1 MILVDKESFDDVAV
15 TSGKGKV
22 IVNYVIKDSEQ
33 KLRESITLQGTSGT
47 NYAIP
52 ENIKI
57 PSGYTFLSKTGDEK
71 GVYTSETQ
79 TVTYYYNAINPDT
92 VVDGIK
98 NNGVYCEKAQFKV
111 TSSDY
116 TQVMAGNKTL
126 TPDADGIYTV
136 SAADGTQTIT
146 LTDNEGYSIYLSVT
160 VNANHT
166 MDNSDCTKESICSV
180 CRKIFLAQANHKFSD
195 TWTKDD
201 TYHWKVC
208 ENDGCTVTTTK
219 TKHSGTDDGD
229 CTTPVICECGEIV
242 TAAKAEHIY
251 GEWKSN
257 GNGTHTHKCTTAG
270 CTIEETES
278 CVGGTA
284 TCKKRAV
291 CTDCNA
297 EYGTLN
303 PANHSG
309 NQVWVQT
316 EKTHQKKYDCCGAEV
331 TNIEDHIW
339 DNGHCTVCGYDCIH
353 KGGEATCTQKA
364 VCDTCHSEY
373 GEINADNHTGTEK
386 WTQTAT
392 THEKKYDCCGKV
404 TIAQE
409 NHNWK
414 DGACETC
421 GYVCVHSGG
430 EATCTKGAVCKTCG
444 KEYTDKDM
452 ANHSGK
458 VVWVQTEKTHKQA
471 YDCCDK
477 EVSTSEAHGWKNGV
491 CTVCDYQCK
500 HAGGSATCVKKAVC
514 TICSEEYGTY
524 NMSIHEGLKSVAA
537 KAATRTDEGNIEY
550 WYCKDC
556 DRYYIKQDGL
566 VEIEKSQT
574 VVAKITDTTSS
585 DDTGKDGKAETIK
598 EQTPD
603 TGDNK
608 RVFAWLLMFIIG
620 GAAAGLTIKGKKTE
634 N

>member
-1 MILVDKESFDDVAV
+1 MAV
-15 TSGKGKV
+15 
-22 IVNYVIKDSEQ
+22 
-33 KLRESITLQGTSGT
+33 
-47 NYAIP
+47 
-52 ENIKI
+52 
-57 PSGYTFLSKTGDEK
+57 
-71 GVYTSETQ
+71 
-79 TVTYYYNAINPDT
+79 
-92 VVDGIK
+92 
-98 NNGVYCEKAQFKV
+98 
-111 TSSDY
+111 
-116 TQVMAGNKTL
+116 NKTL
-126 TPDADGIYTV
+126 TPDVDGIYTV

-146 LTDNEGYSIYLSVT
+146 LTDNEGYSIYLSIT
-160 VNANHT
+160 VNADHT

-180 CRKIFLAQANHKFSD
+180 CHKIFPAQTNHKFSD

-242 TAAKAEHIY
+242 TAAKAEHSY

-278 CVGGTA
+278 CVGGAA

-309 NQVWVQT
+309 EQVWVQT

-331 TNIEDHIW
+331 TNIADHIW
-339 DNGHCTVCGYDCIH
+339 ENGHCTVCGYDCIH
-353 KGGEATCTQKA
+353 KGGKATCTQKA
-364 VCDTCHSEY
+364 VCNICHSEY
-373 GEINADNHTGTEK
+373 GEINADNHSGVEK
-386 WTQTAT
+386 WIQTAT
-392 THEKKYDCCGKV
+392 THEKRYDCCGKV
-404 TIAQE
+404 TIEQE
-409 NHNWK
+409 NHKWK

-430 EATCTKGAVCKTCG
+430 EATCTKGAVCETCG

-452 ANHSGK
+452 ANHSGNQ
-458 VVWVQTEKTHKQA
+458 VWVQTEKTHKQA

-491 CTVCDYQCK
+491 CTVCGYQCK

-524 NMSIHEGLKSVAA
+524 NMSMHEGLQSVAA

-574 VVAKITDTTSS
+574 VVAKITDTTSLTDTCK
-585 DDTGKDGKAETIK
+585 DDNTETVK
-598 EQTPD
+598 EQAPD

-608 RVFAWLLMFIIG
+608 HVFVWLLMLVIG
-620 GAAAGLTIKGKKTE
+620 GAAAGLTVKGKKPE